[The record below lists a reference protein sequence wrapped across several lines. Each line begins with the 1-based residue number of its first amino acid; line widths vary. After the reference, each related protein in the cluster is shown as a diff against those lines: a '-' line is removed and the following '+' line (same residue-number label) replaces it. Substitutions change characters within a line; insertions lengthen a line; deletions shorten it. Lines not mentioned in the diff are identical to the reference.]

1 MKVWAPRPAC
11 EEDEDLFHV
20 WISEG
25 GRPRSSSSSQME
37 RMSSGEMARDEAVW
51 VAVECGV

>member
-1 MKVWAPRPAC
+1 MKVWAPRPTC